1 MQGSPATMQFSALR
15 WYDIRT
21 GVGAVVAVFFVPQQ
35 AGAERDQAGRG
46 QDDRSRVAEHPR
58 HG

>member
-1 MQGSPATMQFSALR
+1 MPQLTHSLRFTALR
-15 WYDIRT
+15 RYDIRT

-35 AGAERDQAGRG
+35 ASAEHDQAGNG
-46 QDDRSRVAEHPR
+46 QDNGNCVAEHPR